1 MLVLFTVEADIMS
14 KNRRETG
21 ARKLQPV
28 APHEETDQN
37 AALPEK
43 PGTGGAAEPVG
54 DRPPDRHPVRPD
66 KR

>member
-1 MLVLFTVEADIMS
+1 MLFTVEADIMS

-28 APHEETDQN
+28 APHEKTDQN

-43 PGTGGAAEPVG
+43 PGTAGAAGPVG
-54 DRPPDRHPVRPD
+54 DRQPDRDPVRPD